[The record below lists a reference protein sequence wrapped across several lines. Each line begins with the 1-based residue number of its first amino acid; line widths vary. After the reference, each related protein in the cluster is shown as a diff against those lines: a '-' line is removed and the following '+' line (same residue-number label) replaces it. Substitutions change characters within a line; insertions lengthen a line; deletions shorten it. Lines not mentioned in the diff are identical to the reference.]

1 MTGFIIGLK
10 DFRVRKIREEG
21 QRRRRWWRREEKG
34 TKKNLGILF
43 DFSRGGWQK
52 RPNDDPIDEASS
64 RESVPW
70 LRKLS
75 SDVSNPFLST
85 DTRAATCTTRPS
97 SFSTSARRYCGIS
110 FQTIRWMFL
119 LLFF

>member
-1 MTGFIIGLK
+1 MK
-10 DFRVRKIREEG
+10 RKEPR
-21 QRRRRWWRREEKG
+21 K
-34 TKKNLGILF
+34 TLVFLF

-52 RPNDDPIDEASS
+52 RPNEDPIDEASS
-64 RESVPW
+64 RESIPW

-85 DTRAATCTTRPS
+85 DTRAATGTTRPS